1 MDWGLLD
8 KNAGENLLLREQI
21 VYDYKIYYYLAAFA
35 DLIFRFMWTLTVSV
49 GEAGFINNELF
60 ILFVATCEVFRR
72 FVWNF
77 FRLENEHLNN
87 CGNFRAVRDISV
99 KPFNADIK
107 AELAIEK
114 LMDDEH
120 GPLPKRRMVKLLLSE
135 NDREEY
141 SLAEKESKER
151 GGENGTKQSFNDRE
165 SIEAFDQDSNSS
177 GDNDTFTQDVTQ
189 LKENY
194 VCFRS
199 TGSIVK
205 EMNGLVYNVET
216 PVLGRKSQQRSY
228 SLPVPSYLHRHSASS
243 LVEVNAITHSE
254 SKNMKETEPEKTH
267 VSLNECDFALDDVT
281 ETAL

>member
-1 MDWGLLD
+1 MFSNPISRHLPISSSNFSVIVVRFRALQTTKD
-8 KNAGENLLLREQI
+8 AYMLRQ
-21 VYDYKIYYYLAAFA
+21 DSCKCC
-35 DLIFRFMWTLTVSV
+35 MSNHCTV
-49 GEAGFINNELF
+49 LF
-60 ILFVATCEVFRR
+60 LRR